1 MSKCKENKCKYTT
14 IGGQA
19 LIEGILMKSP
29 QKTALAVR
37 TPDGSIDISYM
48 NEKSLRDKY
57 KILAVPVIRGVVAFI
72 ESMLGGYKA
81 MMVSA
86 DKSGFADEVDENT
99 GEVKKLSGKVWGV
112 MMGIAS
118 VLAVLLSVA
127 LFMYLPRLAVSGLLW
142 IFHMEKF
149 PTIVNSLIEQG
160 IKLAVFLG
168 YIIAVSYLKDIRR
181 VFAYHGAEHKT
192 IFCYEAGLLLTVDNA
207 KKMKR
212 FHPRCG
218 TSFMILMILISV
230 IFSTLAQI
238 LFTGIYE
245 NAIVWTL
252 IKVAMIPFICGVG
265 FEVLR
270 ACGKYD
276 NLLTRIISAPG
287 VWVQRITTKEPD
299 DDMLEIAIAALGAV
313 LSDEEKEKFL
323 PKEEPS
329 DNDDI

>member
-1 MSKCKENKCKYTT
+1 MSKKCKNNCKYTA

-29 QKTALAVR
+29 EKTALAVR
-37 TPDGSIDISYM
+37 LPDGNIDVSYM

-57 KILAVPVIRGVVAFI
+57 KILSVPVVRGVVAFI
-72 ESMLGGYKA
+72 ESMINGYKA
-81 MMVSA
+81 MMISA

-99 GEVKKLSGKVWGV
+99 GEVKKLSGKIWTVIMV
-112 MMGIAS
+112 IAT
-118 VLAVLLSVA
+118 VLAVFLSVG
-127 LFMYLPRLAVSGLLW
+127 LFMYLPRLAVEGLLW
-142 IFHMEKF
+142 VFGMESF
-149 PTIVNSLIEQG
+149 PKVVNSLIEQG
-160 IKLAVFLG
+160 IKLIVFLG
-168 YIIAVSYLKDIRR
+168 YIIAVSYMKDIRR

-192 IFCYEAGLLLTVDNA
+192 IFCYEAKLPLTVENVR
-207 KKMKR
+207 KMKR

-230 IFSTLAQI
+230 VFSTLAQI

-245 NAIVWTL
+245 EALVWTL
-252 IKVAMIPFICGVG
+252 IKIAMVPLICGVG

-276 NLLTRIISAPG
+276 NVLTKIISAPG

-299 DDMLEIAIAALGAV
+299 DDMLEIAIASLSAV

-323 PKEEPS
+323 PKEEPKE
-329 DNDDI
+329 NDDI

>member
-1 MSKCKENKCKYTT
+1 MSKCKEKKCKYTT

-192 IFCYEAGLLLTVDNA
+192 IFCYEAGLLLTVDNV

>member
-1 MSKCKENKCKYTT
+1 MSKKCKNNCKYTA

-29 QKTALAVR
+29 EKTALAVR
-37 TPDGSIDISYM
+37 LPDGNIDVSYM

-57 KILAVPVIRGVVAFI
+57 KILSVPVVRGVVAFI
-72 ESMLGGYKA
+72 ESMINGYKA
-81 MMVSA
+81 MMISA

-99 GEVKKLSGKVWGV
+99 GEVKKLSGKIWTVIMV
-112 MMGIAS
+112 IAT
-118 VLAVLLSVA
+118 VLAVFLSVG
-127 LFMYLPRLAVSGLLW
+127 LFMYLPRLAVEGLLW
-142 IFHMEKF
+142 VFGMESF
-149 PTIVNSLIEQG
+149 PKVVNSLIEQG
-160 IKLAVFLG
+160 IKLIVFLG
-168 YIIAVSYLKDIRR
+168 YIIAVSYMKDIRR

-192 IFCYEAGLLLTVDNA
+192 IFCYEAKLPLTVENVR
-207 KKMKR
+207 KMKR

-230 IFSTLAQI
+230 VFSTLAQV

-245 NAIVWTL
+245 EALVWTL
-252 IKVAMIPFICGVG
+252 IKIAMVPLICGVG

-270 ACGKYD
+270 TCGKYD
-276 NLLTRIISAPG
+276 NVLTKIISAPG

-299 DDMLEIAIAALGAV
+299 DDMIEIAIASMSAV

-323 PKEEPS
+323 PKEEPKE
-329 DNDDI
+329 NDDI

>member
-1 MSKCKENKCKYTT
+1 MSKKCKNNCKYTA

-29 QKTALAVR
+29 EKTALAVR
-37 TPDGSIDISYM
+37 LPDGNIDVSYM

-57 KILAVPVIRGVVAFI
+57 KILSIPVVRGVVAFI
-72 ESMLGGYKA
+72 ESMINGYKA
-81 MMVSA
+81 MMISA

-99 GEVKKLSGKVWGV
+99 GEVKKLSGKIWTVIMV
-112 MMGIAS
+112 IAT
-118 VLAVLLSVA
+118 VLAVFLSVG
-127 LFMYLPRLAVSGLLW
+127 LFMYLPRLAVEGLLW
-142 IFHMEKF
+142 VFGMESF
-149 PTIVNSLIEQG
+149 PKVVNSLIEQG
-160 IKLAVFLG
+160 IKLIVFLG
-168 YIIAVSYLKDIRR
+168 YIIAVSYMKDIRR

-192 IFCYEAGLLLTVDNA
+192 IFCYEAKLPLTVENVR
-207 KKMKR
+207 KMKR

-230 IFSTLAQI
+230 VFSTLAQI
-238 LFTGIYE
+238 LFTGIYA

-252 IKVAMIPFICGVG
+252 IKIAMVPLICGVG

-270 ACGKYD
+270 TCGKYD
-276 NLLTRIISAPG
+276 NILTKIISAPG

-299 DDMLEIAIAALGAV
+299 DDMIEIAIASMSAV

-323 PKEEPS
+323 PKEEPKE
-329 DNDDI
+329 NDDI

>member
-1 MSKCKENKCKYTT
+1 MSKCKEKKCKYTT

>member
-1 MSKCKENKCKYTT
+1 MSKCKEKKCKYTT

-118 VLAVLLSVA
+118 VLAVLLSVV